1 MQRASSA
8 RIVLAMRKQSFTP
21 ELDVRSETVT
31 IAVSR
36 AMKQTVET
44 TAALN
49 NESVAAFFRKAALER
64 VAEILNP
71 PSPRGRR

>member
-1 MQRASSA
+1 MQ
-8 RIVLAMRKQSFTP
+8 KQFTP

-31 IAVSR
+31 IAISR

-71 PSPRGRR
+71 TPPRGRR

>member
-1 MQRASSA
+1 M
-8 RIVLAMRKQSFTP
+8 LAAMSKQFTP